1 METSVTAVGNLT
13 KDPELKFVSSGKAV
27 ANFSIAVNKKR
38 GETEYT
44 SYYDITAWGDLA
56 ENVASTLTK
65 GTRVIV
71 VGQLNQERFE
81 TNGQKR
87 SAVVIVADA
96 VGEDLRFAKGGERAV
111 GEAGLPF

>member
-1 METSVTAVGNLT
+1 METSVHVVGNTT
-13 KDPELKFVSSGKAV
+13 KQPEIKFTNSGKAV
-27 ANFSIAVNKKR
+27 ANFSVAVNKKR

-56 ENVASTLTK
+56 ENIANIPK

-81 TNGQKR
+81 SNGQKR

-96 VGEDLRFAKGGERAV
+96 VGEDLRFAKGGERV
-111 GEAGLPF
+111 QGDAGLPF